1 MNFKLIQKSF
11 YNIIDA
17 LGGGWMALGLAFL
30 VVVGVLFVVLA
41 SGKVI
46 KFKIPFLPAPIATV
60 KISKDSFNFLK
71 RKSASEEIDGESKPF
86 QAVGE
91 LFRGIDALSGDR
103 QRRYDI
109 PLFLVM
115 QREGDCSQFFSD
127 LGNDYLERLK
137 LNNTTGDVVGDCIVL
152 TDGCLL
158 AHDDPKSLIPEL
170 IRSRPERPLDGIV
183 LAVSADE
190 LSGLDQRATDAL
202 HDWFLEQIWSFQREI
217 PFSLPIY
224 LLIKDSESLPG
235 VGSLSEVVCSLSGA
249 ETTIGWSSP
258 YLPDSVFSAEWVE
271 EAFIALKKQLSGVIS
286 NALKSECPV
295 GSGDLLVGA
304 ASISSL
310 EPDVERFFESVF
322 ASPKLI
328 TPPMLRGIYL
338 SVCEIQPAG
347 QRAPKN
353 LFIQELFK
361 RKIFREGS
369 VGFPLRDKLF
379 STDKLLRNL
388 QYASVT
394 IFVALLLW
402 SGSDVYKS
410 YEKGSKIAVAT
421 NQALSVWSNKSD
433 YDAIAPLLQK
443 MDDINAENLYC
454 CGPLPVSKVLSLDS
468 SIGAFYRTTLFEQR
482 IFPEMECDAR
492 SHLNNAFFELS
503 EIAGST
509 SNEGF
514 LNWLSRIEVA
524 SQNLASFHSIASVEQ
539 SSEYDGAGLILEFD
553 LLISALYGKSPPDGL
568 TLDDDIYAYAIAS
581 ARWLPDAAAAAESC
595 DVGPLDYQVVR
606 EGIDEASRQALD
618 SEISSIAAPLDF
630 LAELRKFQSVAV
642 DSFTVDESAYQ
653 RAVRWYRYLKRSH
666 GAVEGMDFCSRA
678 LSKLSSSAVSLNAVP
693 TMEQKLFDP
702 ESFYDICIQR
712 SSDQMRRDNSAVD
725 GRLYTGLALG
735 GSSFSPRLEPSTS
748 QVFDFFDTLEGLEF
762 SKQKVRNW
770 SDTAGQFFWSVSD
783 LIVAQRYADEYFN
796 YAKPR
801 FNTPYLSKEPSR
813 SDQEYLAQAIA
824 LSQLQGAMLSVIQ
837 EAKER
842 GFQRPVTEYLTVDR
856 REMDIADRVAN
867 FERALGPLLEL
878 ITTFEKL
885 GLTSAQR
892 RLEKQSRLH
901 AEALLSDIDSLF
913 ADSRVYQSTTSAGWS
928 ASAFPDVF
936 YGLRSDQQIQDYLS
950 AQSVRARLIA
960 EEYAQPVVIFLS
972 STRDSGRE
980 SNEVAKWRNSLV
992 QIDRYRNKNPASSLT
1007 SLESFFSGGF
1017 ASTDLNNC
1025 QTMTHDYSTPDG
1037 NDIFT
1042 QSQRNLVA
1050 RAKEHCLMFQ
1060 ADQVRDDYNVVASSF
1075 DKNIK
1080 GKYPFA
1086 KRSDAP
1092 VLTPAALRA
1101 FLADYA
1107 TAGRGLHDRLTAVA
1121 WQKPEFFSA
1130 LNFAS
1135 VLDQSMSV
1143 VSALI
1148 DPAVSGVQLR
1158 IDMEPVLGNTS
1169 SMSLDRHISAKTFS
1183 VGNGQSVSL
1192 SRPVDSITWAYGDEM
1207 SFKLDW
1213 ASGSPYQLLS
1223 ATGEDARGS
1232 LDFLSKSPWS
1242 LLYFIQEYRS
1252 DTPDPNSL
1260 NPESVLLQFD
1270 ALVRTSQQRNFTV
1283 PLATYTRLSVV
1294 GTDPLTSEAVA
1305 LSIPEKFPAYAPV
1318 LREVE

>member
-60 KISKDSFNFLK
+60 KISKESFNFLK
-71 RKSASEEIDGESKPF
+71 RKSASEEIDGESKSF

-115 QREGDCSQFFSD
+115 QKKGDCSQFFSD

-137 LNNTTGDVVGDCIVL
+137 LNNATGDVVGDCIVL

-158 AHDDPKSLIPEL
+158 AHDDPKTLIPEL
-170 IRSRPERPLDGIV
+170 IHSRPERPLDGIV
-183 LAVSADE
+183 LAVTADE

-202 HDWFLEQIWSFQREI
+202 HDWFLQQIWSFQREI

-235 VGSLSEVVCSLSGA
+235 VGSLSEAVCSLSGA

-271 EAFIALKKQLSGVIS
+271 EAFAALKKQLNGVIS
-286 NALKSECPV
+286 NALKSEHPV

-304 ASISSL
+304 ASVSNL
-310 EPDVERFFESVF
+310 QPDVERFLESVF

-328 TPPMLRGIYL
+328 TPPMLRGVYL
-338 SVCEIQPAG
+338 SVREIQSAG
-347 QRAPKN
+347 QHAPKN

-361 RKIFREGS
+361 RKIFQEGS

-388 QYASVT
+388 QYVSVT
-394 IFVALLLW
+394 IFVALLIW

-410 YEKGSKIAVAT
+410 FEKGSKIAVAT
-421 NQALSVWSNKSD
+421 NQVLSVWSNKPG
-433 YDAIAPLLQK
+433 YDAIALLLQK
-443 MDDINAENLYC
+443 MDDINADDFYC
-454 CGPLPVSKVLSLDS
+454 CGALPVSKVLPLDS
-468 SIGAFYRTTLFEQR
+468 SIGAFYRRTLFEQR
-482 IFPEMECDAR
+482 IFPEMECEAR
-492 SHLNNAFFELS
+492 SHLNNAFLELS
-503 EIAGST
+503 EIPDST

-514 LNWLSRIEVA
+514 LNWLSRVEVA
-524 SQNLASFHSIASVEQ
+524 SQNLATFHSIASVEQ
-539 SSEYDGAGLILEFD
+539 SSEYDGAGLISKFES
-553 LLISALYGKSPPDGL
+553 LISALYGESPPDGL
-568 TLDDDIYAYAIAS
+568 TLDDAIYAYAIAS
-581 ARWLPDAAAAAESC
+581 ARWLPDAAAEAC
-595 DVGPLDYQVVR
+595 DAGPLDYQMVR
-606 EGIDEASRQALD
+606 EGINEDSQQALD

-642 DSFTVDESAYQ
+642 DSLRVDESAYQ
-653 RAVRWYRYLKRSH
+653 RAVRWYRYLKRSY

-678 LSKLSSSAVSLNAVP
+678 LSSLSSSAASLNAVP
-693 TMEQKLFDP
+693 AMEQKLFDP
-702 ESFYDICIQR
+702 KSFYDICVQR
-712 SSDQMRRDNSAVD
+712 TSDQMRRDNAAVG
-725 GRLYTGLALG
+725 GRLYTGLALD
-735 GSSFSPRLEPSTS
+735 GSSFSPRLESSTS

-762 SKQKVRNW
+762 SKQEVRNW

-856 REMDIADRVAN
+856 REIDIADRVAN
-867 FERALGPLLEL
+867 FERAIGPLLEL

-901 AEALLSDIDSLF
+901 AETLLSDIDSLF

-992 QIDRYRNKNPASSLT
+992 QIDRYRNKNPASSIT
-1007 SLESFFSGGF
+1007 SLESFFSGVF

-1025 QTMTHDYSTPDG
+1025 QTMTQDYSAPDG

-1050 RAKEHCLMFQ
+1050 RAKDHCLMFQ
-1060 ADQVRDDYNVVASSF
+1060 ADQVRADYNVVASSF

-1092 VLTPAALRA
+1092 VLTPASLRA
-1101 FLADYA
+1101 FLADYD

-1158 IDMEPVLGNTS
+1158 IDMEPVLGNIP
-1169 SMSLDRHISAKTFS
+1169 SMSLDRHISSKTFS

-1192 SRPVDSITWAYGDEM
+1192 SRPVDSITWAYGDKM

-1232 LDFLSKSPWS
+1232 LDFFSKSPWS

-1260 NPESVLLQFD
+1260 TPESVLLQFD
-1270 ALVRTSQQRNFTV
+1270 ALVRTSQQRNFAV
-1283 PLATYTRLSVV
+1283 PLAAYMRLSVV
-1294 GTDPLTSEAVA
+1294 GTDPLTSEAVT
-1305 LSIPEKFPAYAPV
+1305 LSIPEEFPVFAPV